1 MMNIANSTAGNNTTT
16 GIQAGG
22 GTNASVVRL
31 AGVSIFSN
39 AVNGLVVGTNG
50 SIISFGNN
58 YNSGN
63 GAPTSTIAPQSGLP
77 GTSLIHPL
85 VEEMRA
91 GHDTFPKMR
100 PPGMDSPHPIAL
112 S

>member
-1 MMNIANSTAGNNTTT
+1 VRLDGHLCGARASPISVAIDYTTVSRFLRRRL
-16 GIQAGG
+16 ADCR
-22 GTNASVVRL
+22 TNASVVRL

-63 GAPTSTIAPQSGLP
+63 GAPTSTIAPQ
-77 GTSLIHPL
+77 
-85 VEEMRA
+85 
-91 GHDTFPKMR
+91 
-100 PPGMDSPHPIAL
+100 
-112 S
+112 